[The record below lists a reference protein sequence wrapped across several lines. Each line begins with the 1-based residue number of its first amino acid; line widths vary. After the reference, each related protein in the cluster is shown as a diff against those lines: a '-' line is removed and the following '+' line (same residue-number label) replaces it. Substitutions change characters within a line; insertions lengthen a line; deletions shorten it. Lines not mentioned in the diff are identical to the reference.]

1 MKFPLLT
8 PGMLAIFGDLF
19 EVFGS
24 SFRTYGQSRE
34 LQKIIQGRKLST
46 FFQPILNLQNE
57 SCLGYEVLN
66 RPPAS
71 NRFADTE
78 EFYDYLGR
86 TDRVFEFERYCR
98 ETSIERFEQARRRM
112 QLPGEIPGDVVFINV
127 HPLVLADT
135 AYRSG
140 ETARL
145 LKRYGLPP
153 ERVVFELTEKQAVG
167 DYAEFERVLS
177 HYRDQGFRIAVDD
190 AGSGYSSLKTIV
202 SLKPEFIKLD
212 KSLIRDL
219 HLHEDR
225 RRMVKLLQEFAHGSG
240 TSIIAEGIESR
251 AEAEFLRAEGIE
263 YGQGYALGRP
273 ASELRPARFPDEERV
288 AAPPEPER
296 PVHVSAS
303 ADLKPSELTAF
314 KLRFSKGET

>member
-1 MKFPLLT
+1 MKSPLFM
-8 PGMLAIFGDLF
+8 PGIIAAWSDLL
-19 EVFGS
+19 ESVQS
-24 SFRTYGQSRE
+24 SARAYGKSRE
-34 LQKIIQGRKLST
+34 LHRIVQGRKLST

-66 RPPAS
+66 RPPVS
-71 NRFADTE
+71 RHFPNTE
-78 EFYDYLGR
+78 LFYDYIGR
-86 TDRVFEFERYCR
+86 TNRVFAFERYCR
-98 ETSIERFEQARRRM
+98 ETSLERFEEARSRIRVPERD
-112 QLPGEIPGDVVFINV
+112 PGSVVFINV
-127 HPLVLADT
+127 HPLVLTDS

-153 ERVVFELTEKQAVG
+153 EQVVFELTEKQAVT
-167 DYAEFERVLS
+167 DYGEFERVLS

-225 RRMVKLLQEFAHGSG
+225 RRMVKLLQEFAEGSG
-240 TSIIAEGIESR
+240 TAIIAEGIETSE
-251 AEAEFLRAEGIE
+251 EAEFLRREGIE

-273 ASELRPARFPDEERV
+273 DPELKPACFPEE
-288 AAPPEPER
+288 ER
-296 PVHVSAS
+296 PVQAESYPVPA
-303 ADLKPSELTAF
+303 AAAEIKPRG
-314 KLRFSKGET
+314 RFA